1 MKLQS
6 QNAASMKEP
15 IQTQDSRADF
25 LAENGTAAGM
35 IEREKP
41 EKVR

>member
-35 IEREKP
+35 NEREKP